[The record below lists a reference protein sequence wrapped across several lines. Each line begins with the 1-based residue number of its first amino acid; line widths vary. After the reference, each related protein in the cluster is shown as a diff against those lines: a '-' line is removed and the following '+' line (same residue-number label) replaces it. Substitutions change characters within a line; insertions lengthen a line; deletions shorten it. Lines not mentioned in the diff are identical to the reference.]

1 MGDVTGLWTG
11 PQLPSV
17 LASRDLRVWV
27 GEGVKPSR
35 GSGGHSGACV
45 SQTGPS
51 QVCAE
56 MMRVRVRGPQG
67 GFVWTRR
74 CIMRVFSPREY
85 ED

>member
-1 MGDVTGLWTG
+1 M
-11 PQLPSV
+11 
-17 LASRDLRVWV
+17 
-27 GEGVKPSR
+27 KPSR

-67 GFVWTRR
+67 GFVWTTR

-85 ED
+85 KD